1 MTAEKRDQVAEK
13 IQRLLIRN
21 LNDYNFEH
29 RVVTSILQIIEE
41 ETKNPKLLEETEE
54 QAKERRNRLFVIL
67 SLHFRH
73 VDYRTETAITD
84 IEKVFS

>member
-1 MTAEKRDQVAEK
+1 MTNEKRDQVAEK

-21 LNDYNFEH
+21 PNDYNYEH
-29 RVVTSILQIIEE
+29 RVVTSLLQLIEE

-54 QAKERRNRLFVIL
+54 QRKERRYKLYVIF
-67 SLHFRH
+67 SEHFRNIS
-73 VDYRTETAITD
+73 YRTETAITD